1 MPESYR
7 EEPWVAL
14 KALVQARDGAEV
26 HRFLE
31 ALPPAEV
38 ARAISRLREDDQ
50 ASLLTLLEP
59 GDAADLIEELPD
71 VQGADLIE
79 DLSAEQAASIVDEME
94 SDERADLLAEMA
106 EGDVEAILRKM
117 APEEAQETREL
128 LEYDPQTG
136 GGLMVKEFVVY
147 PQRLRVSE
155 VMDDL
160 RTNAELYSDYGVQY
174 AYVESD
180 AGTLIGVLR
189 LRDLV
194 LSPSDRPIQDVM
206 IVNPVSV
213 LVDAPLEELEQSFD
227 RYMFSGLP
235 VIREDGKIVGVVQ
248 RADVEEA
255 HSEASERTFMQFSGI
270 IGGDELR
277 SMPLQ
282 SRTTQRLWWLGINL
296 ALSIVAAIVIIVYQ
310 ETVNRIIALAAI
322 IPILVNVSGCSG
334 NQAVAVTIRE
344 MTLGLLKPRDV
355 MLVIRK
361 ELLLG
366 LFNGLVLG
374 TLLCGFIIIWK
385 GDTMLG
391 LVAGTALSI
400 NMVLAVCAGG
410 AIPLVLRRFG
420 IDPAVAAA
428 PMLTTVIDMFG
439 FFLVLSMANALLM

>member
-1 MPESYR
+1 MII
-7 EEPWVAL
+7 
-14 KALVQARDGAEV
+14 RD
-26 HRFLE
+26 H
-31 ALPPAEV
+31 
-38 ARAISRLREDDQ
+38 
-50 ASLLTLLEP
+50 
-59 GDAADLIEELPD
+59 
-71 VQGADLIE
+71 
-79 DLSAEQAASIVDEME
+79 
-94 SDERADLLAEMA
+94 
-106 EGDVEAILRKM
+106 
-117 APEEAQETREL
+117 
-128 LEYDPQTG
+128 
-136 GGLMVKEFVVY
+136 VY

-282 SRTTQRLWWLGINL
+282 ARTTRRLWWLGINL

-310 ETVNRIIALAAI
+310 ETINRIIALAAI

-334 NQAVAVTIRE
+334 NQAVAVT
-344 MTLGLLKPRDV
+344 
-355 MLVIRK
+355 
-361 ELLLG
+361 
-366 LFNGLVLG
+366 
-374 TLLCGFIIIWK
+374 
-385 GDTMLG
+385 
-391 LVAGTALSI
+391 
-400 NMVLAVCAGG
+400 
-410 AIPLVLRRFG
+410 
-420 IDPAVAAA
+420 
-428 PMLTTVIDMFG
+428 
-439 FFLVLSMANALLM
+439 